1 MTAERIETLCYAV
14 RWRVLLK
21 YLGMLGVSTTRT
33 YAWRIA
39 IVYGALTGCAV
50 RGARHLAGGRRWL
63 RCAGTQPERSLH
75 WRLFH
80 LRRQPGGVGARCGR
94 GDHGLFV
101 AGGGVAAPLLPQL
114 AERPGRR
121 ALQDPELRALI
132 VATAVLGALLT
143 LWMPAGDGGW
153 LDALML
159 SMSTQSTT
167 RFSTIAIGD
176 LDEASRLAMIGAML
190 VGGSVGSTA
199 GGFKLLRLLLLL
211 RLLQLVAARAA
222 APRHAVIEAW
232 FGGRR
237 VDDADLWRATL
248 LMVMFALLVSLS
260 WLAFVAHGY
269 PALDALFEVVSAIGT
284 VGLSTG
290 ITRADLEPLLKAIL
304 CFDMLAGRV
313 EIFAL
318 LMVLYPGTWF
328 GKRSEA

>member
-1 MTAERIETLCYAV
+1 M
-14 RWRVLLK
+14 
-21 YLGMLGVSTTRT
+21 
-33 YAWRIA
+33 
-39 IVYGALTGCAV
+39 
-50 RGARHLAGGRRWL
+50 
-63 RCAGTQPERSLH
+63 
-75 WRLFH
+75 
-80 LRRQPGGVGARCGR
+80 
-94 GDHGLFV
+94 
-101 AGGGVAAPLLPQL
+101 
-114 AERPGRR
+114 
-121 ALQDPELRALI
+121 
-132 VATAVLGALLT
+132 LGALLT